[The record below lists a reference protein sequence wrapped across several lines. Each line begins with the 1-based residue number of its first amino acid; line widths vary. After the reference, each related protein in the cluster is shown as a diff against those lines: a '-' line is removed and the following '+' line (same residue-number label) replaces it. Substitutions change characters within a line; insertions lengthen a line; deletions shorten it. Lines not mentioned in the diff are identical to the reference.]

1 MGFSSMDEMIQ
12 KITVN
17 NQTARVDWNK
27 NFLPTSAAVA
37 GEWHC
42 LARGAGNPSSDT
54 IYNTGTNLAFQ
65 SVDDTVAGS
74 GGMRHGGNV
83 SPATKHIVNAS
94 AGTSAATTAPAVLML
109 VDLLG
114 FYRVTSVTT
123 TTAQTL
129 NNTITLPRYTDGAG
143 VMAFAWNTN
152 ATAMGAATP
161 TITLNYTNQA
171 GTAGR
176 TTPAVLPTCKTA
188 AANGLIMYSGTGA
201 GKYNPFIPLAGGDTG
216 IRSIQSL
223 TLSASYVS
231 GEFAV
236 ALCKPLMTIPIG
248 ALGVVTERDYVN
260 GLPSLPRVYDGA
272 NLIWLMGSGAATPVN
287 SGLFGHVDFAW
298 N

>member
-42 LARGAGNPSSDT
+42 LARGAGNPSSGT

-74 GGMRHGGNV
+74 GGMRHGGDV

-94 AGTSAATTAPAVLML
+94 AGTSAATTAPSVLML

-129 NNTITLPRYTDGAG
+129 NNTITLPRYTDGVG

-188 AANGLIMYSGTGA
+188 AANGLILYSGTGA

-231 GEFAV
+231 GEFAI
-236 ALCKPLMTIPIG
+236 ALCKPLITLPIG

-272 NLIWLMGSGAATPVN
+272 NLIWLMGSGAATPIN
-287 SGLFGHVDFAW
+287 SGLFGHIDFAW

>member
-1 MGFSSMDEMIQ
+1 MIQ

-65 SVDDTVAGS
+65 SVNDTVAGS

-129 NNTITLPRYTDGAG
+129 DNTVTLPRYTDGAG

-188 AANGLIMYSGTGA
+188 AANGLILYSGTGA

-231 GEFAV
+231 GEFAI
-236 ALCKPLMTIPIG
+236 ALCKPLITLPIG
-248 ALGVVTERDYVN
+248 AFGVVTERDYVN

>member
-1 MGFSSMDEMIQ
+1 MIQ

-27 NFLPTSAAVA
+27 SFLPTSAAVA

-54 IYNTGTNLAFQ
+54 IYNTGTNLAAQ
-65 SVDDTVAGS
+65 AVSDTNAGS

-94 AGTSAATTAPAVLML
+94 AGTSATTTAPAVMML
-109 VDLLG
+109 VDLVL
-114 FYRVTSVTT
+114 FYRVTSVTV

-129 NNTITLPRYTDGAG
+129 DNTITLPRYTDGAG
-143 VMAFAWNTN
+143 LMAFAWNTS

-176 TTPAVLPTCKTA
+176 TTPTVLPTCKTA
-188 AANGLIMYSGTGA
+188 AANGLILYSGTGA

-231 GEFAV
+231 GEFAI
-236 ALCKPLMTIPIG
+236 ALCKPLITLPIG

-287 SGLFGHVDFAW
+287 SGLFGHIDFAW

>member
-1 MGFSSMDEMIQ
+1 MGFSSMDELIQ
-12 KITVN
+12 KITTN
-17 NQTARVDWNK
+17 GQLRRVDWNK

-42 LARGAGNPSSDT
+42 LARGSGNPSSDT

-65 SVDDTVAGS
+65 SVSDTTTGAG
-74 GGMRHGGNV
+74 GIQHGGNV
-83 SPATKHIVNAS
+83 TPATKHIVNAS
-94 AGTSAATTAPAVLML
+94 AGTSSATTAPGMMML

-114 FYRVTSVTT
+114 FYRITTVTSTSV
-123 TTAQTL
+123 QTL
-129 NNTITLPRYTDGAG
+129 DNTITIPRYTDGAG

-152 ATAMGAATP
+152 ATALGAATP
-161 TITLNYTNQA
+161 TITLNYTNQS
-171 GTAGR
+171 GTAGK

-188 AANGLIMYSGTGA
+188 AANGLIMYSGTGS
-201 GKYNPFIPLAGGDTG
+201 GKYNPFIPLAAGDSG

-223 TLSASYVS
+223 QLSASYVS
-231 GEFAV
+231 GEFSV
-236 ALCKPLMTIPIG
+236 ALCRPIIGMPLG

-272 NLIWLMGSGAATPVN
+272 NLIWLYGSSLATPVN
-287 SGLFGHVDFAW
+287 SSFFGHIDFAW